1 MGRKFFVF
9 GGSVFLW
16 LEYVR
21 TKYNLIIFVLDEG
34 GNHEIVKE
42 FTGMIN
48 KIEIKNFKS
57 IVDLKMDLGRINV
70 IIGANGCGKTNL
82 LESFA
87 FASAASQKK
96 LDNEYLL
103 ARGIRIP
110 GPQFVIPAFEDLEE
124 SDGKSVKISVH
135 ENLTVRD
142 IEAKFNK
149 ESKKWEEVSVSDK
162 DRNMLKLID
171 GVIGKELSDKDEIEF
186 KQIIDKGIES
196 LSMKVMAEAIRRIL
210 SDLSEKNPDKSDAI
224 KEYMDSLLEEN
235 QSLPTFLIFSPDEI
249 ILREQNIESP
259 IKPLGIHGEGLF
271 SFLKEQMKNEKDLFG
286 KLNEGLSLLDWFDG
300 LDVPK
305 DLLSNEA
312 KLLIGDRYLK
322 ESLHFFDQRST
333 NEGFLYLL
341 FYLTLF
347 NSKETPSFFAID
359 NIEASFNP
367 KLCMHLIKHLIEL
380 AKENDKQVILT
391 THSPF
396 VLDALDLRDDEQR
409 LFVARRDID
418 GHTRLTRIKYKAER
432 TQKLSEVWMNGYIGG
447 LPDNF

>member
-1 MGRKFFVF
+1 M
-9 GGSVFLW
+9 
-16 LEYVR
+16 
-21 TKYNLIIFVLDEG
+21 LDIYAKQKG
-34 GNHEIVKE
+34 LG
-42 FTGMIN
+42 
-48 KIEIKNFKS
+48 KIEYRDKDSDYVKGIL
-57 IVDLKMDLGRINV
+57 IEIL
-70 IIGANGCGKTNL
+70 
-82 LESFA
+82 
-87 FASAASQKK
+87 QK
-96 LDNEYLL
+96 
-103 ARGIRIP
+103 A
-110 GPQFVIPAFEDLEE
+110 
-124 SDGKSVKISVH
+124 
-135 ENLTVRD
+135 
-142 IEAKFNK
+142 
-149 ESKKWEEVSVSDK
+149 VSDK
-162 DRNMLKLID
+162 FP
-171 GVIGKELSDKDEIEF
+171 GF
-186 KQIIDKGIES
+186 
-196 LSMKVMAEAIRRIL
+196 
-210 SDLSEKNPDKSDAI
+210 NPDMIPKLFDALY
-224 KEYMDSLLEEN
+224 KDN
-235 QSLPTFLIFSPDEI
+235 KSLPTFLIFTPDEI

-271 SFLKEQMKNEKDLFG
+271 SFLKEQMNNEKDLFG
-286 KLNEGLSLLDWFDG
+286 KLNEGLNLLDWFDG

-333 NEGFLYLL
+333 NEGFLFLL

-367 KLCMHLIKHLIEL
+367 KLCMHLIKYLIDL

-396 VLDALDLRDDEQR
+396 VLDALDLSDEEQR

-418 GHTRLTRIKYKAER
+418 GHTRLTRIKHKAER

>member
-1 MGRKFFVF
+1 
-9 GGSVFLW
+9 
-16 LEYVR
+16 
-21 TKYNLIIFVLDEG
+21 
-34 GNHEIVKE
+34 
-42 FTGMIN
+42 MIN

-70 IIGANGCGKTNL
+70 IIGANGCGKTNI

-124 SDGKSVKISVH
+124 TESDKVTISIFEGVSI
-135 ENLTVRD
+135 RD
-142 IEAKFNK
+142 IEVKFNK
-149 ESKKWEEVSVSDK
+149 DSKKWEDASIADIDRSIIELFNNLLDIYAKQKGLGKIEYRDKDSDYVKGILIEILQKAVSDK
-162 DRNMLKLID
+162 FP
-171 GVIGKELSDKDEIEF
+171 GF
-186 KQIIDKGIES
+186 
-196 LSMKVMAEAIRRIL
+196 
-210 SDLSEKNPDKSDAI
+210 NPDMIPKLFDALY
-224 KEYMDSLLEEN
+224 KDN
-235 QSLPTFLIFSPDEI
+235 KSLPTFLIFTPDEI

-271 SFLKEQMKNEKDLFG
+271 SFLKEQMNNEKDLFG
-286 KLNEGLSLLDWFDG
+286 KLNEGLNLLDWFDG

-367 KLCMHLIKHLIEL
+367 KLCMHLIKLLIEL

-396 VLDALDLRDDEQR
+396 VLDALDLSDEEQR

-418 GHTRLTRIKYKAER
+418 GHTRLTRIKHKAER
-432 TQKLSEVWMNGYIGG
+432 IQKLSEVWMNGYIGG

>member
-1 MGRKFFVF
+1 M
-9 GGSVFLW
+9 
-16 LEYVR
+16 
-21 TKYNLIIFVLDEG
+21 
-34 GNHEIVKE
+34 
-42 FTGMIN
+42 GMIN

-70 IIGANGCGKTNL
+70 IIGANGCGKTNI

-124 SDGKSVKISVH
+124 TEYDKIAISIFEGVSI
-135 ENLTVRD
+135 RD
-142 IEAKFNK
+142 IEVKFNK
-149 ESKKWEEVSVSDK
+149 DSKKWEDASIVDVDRSIIELLNNLLDIYAKQKGLGKIEYRDKDSEHVKGFLIEILQKAISDK
-162 DRNMLKLID
+162 FPD
-171 GVIGKELSDKDEIEF
+171 F
-186 KQIIDKGIES
+186 
-196 LSMKVMAEAIRRIL
+196 
-210 SDLSEKNPDKSDAI
+210 NPDMIPKLFDALYNN
-224 KEYMDSLLEEN
+224 K
-235 QSLPTFLIFSPDEI
+235 SLPTFLIFSPDEI
-249 ILREQNIESP
+249 VLREQNTESP

-271 SFLKEQMKNEKDLFG
+271 SFLKEQMNNEKSLFE
-286 KLNEGLSLLDWFDG
+286 KLNEGLNLLDWFDG

-347 NSKETPSFFAID
+347 NSKETPSFFAVD

-367 KLCMHLIKHLIEL
+367 KLCMRLIRLLIEL

-396 VLDALDLRDDEQR
+396 VLDALDLKDDEQR

-418 GHTRLTRIKYKAER
+418 GHTRATRIKHKAER
-432 TQKLSEVWMNGYIGG
+432 TKKLSEVWMNGYIGG

>member
-1 MGRKFFVF
+1 
-9 GGSVFLW
+9 
-16 LEYVR
+16 
-21 TKYNLIIFVLDEG
+21 
-34 GNHEIVKE
+34 
-42 FTGMIN
+42 MIN

-70 IIGANGCGKTNL
+70 IIGANGCGKTNI

-124 SDGKSVKISVH
+124 TESDKVTISIFEGVSI
-135 ENLTVRD
+135 RD
-142 IEAKFNK
+142 IEVKFNK
-149 ESKKWEEVSVSDK
+149 DSKKWEDASIADVDRSIIELFNNLLDIYAKQKGLGKIEYRDKDSDYVKGILIEILHKAVSDK
-162 DRNMLKLID
+162 FP
-171 GVIGKELSDKDEIEF
+171 GF
-186 KQIIDKGIES
+186 
-196 LSMKVMAEAIRRIL
+196 
-210 SDLSEKNPDKSDAI
+210 NPDMIPKLFDALY
-224 KEYMDSLLEEN
+224 KDN
-235 QSLPTFLIFSPDEI
+235 KSLPTFLIFTPDEI

-271 SFLKEQMKNEKDLFG
+271 SFLKEQMNNEKDLFG
-286 KLNEGLSLLDWFDG
+286 KLNEGLNLLDWFDG

-367 KLCMHLIKHLIEL
+367 KLCMHLIKYLIDL

-396 VLDALDLRDDEQR
+396 VLDALDLSDEEQR

-418 GHTRLTRIKYKAER
+418 GHTRLTRIKHKAER

>member
-1 MGRKFFVF
+1 M
-9 GGSVFLW
+9 
-16 LEYVR
+16 
-21 TKYNLIIFVLDEG
+21 
-34 GNHEIVKE
+34 
-42 FTGMIN
+42 GMIN

-70 IIGANGCGKTNL
+70 IIGANGCGKTNI

-124 SDGKSVKISVH
+124 TEYDKIAISIFEGVSI
-135 ENLTVRD
+135 RD
-142 IEAKFNK
+142 IEVKFNK
-149 ESKKWEEVSVSDK
+149 DSKKWEDASIVDVDRSIIELLNNLLDIYAKQKGLGKIEYRDKDSEHVKGFLIEVLQKAISDK
-162 DRNMLKLID
+162 FPD
-171 GVIGKELSDKDEIEF
+171 F
-186 KQIIDKGIES
+186 
-196 LSMKVMAEAIRRIL
+196 
-210 SDLSEKNPDKSDAI
+210 NPDMIPKLFDALYNN
-224 KEYMDSLLEEN
+224 K
-235 QSLPTFLIFSPDEI
+235 SLPTFLIFSPDEI
-249 ILREQNIESP
+249 VLREQNTESP

-271 SFLKEQMKNEKDLFG
+271 SFLKEQMNNEKSLFE
-286 KLNEGLSLLDWFDG
+286 KLNEGLNLLDWFDG

-347 NSKETPSFFAID
+347 NSKETPSFFAVD

-367 KLCMHLIKHLIEL
+367 KLCMRLIRLLIEL

-396 VLDALDLRDDEQR
+396 VLDALDLKDDEQR

-418 GHTRLTRIKYKAER
+418 GLTRATRIKHKAER
-432 TQKLSEVWMNGYIGG
+432 TKKLSEVWMNGYIGG

>member
-1 MGRKFFVF
+1 MIPKLFDA
-9 GGSVFLW
+9 L
-16 LEYVR
+16 
-21 TKYNLIIFVLDEG
+21 YN
-34 GNHEIVKE
+34 
-42 FTGMIN
+42 N
-48 KIEIKNFKS
+48 K
-57 IVDLKMDLGRINV
+57 
-70 IIGANGCGKTNL
+70 
-82 LESFA
+82 
-87 FASAASQKK
+87 
-96 LDNEYLL
+96 
-103 ARGIRIP
+103 
-110 GPQFVIPAFEDLEE
+110 
-124 SDGKSVKISVH
+124 
-135 ENLTVRD
+135 
-142 IEAKFNK
+142 
-149 ESKKWEEVSVSDK
+149 
-162 DRNMLKLID
+162 
-171 GVIGKELSDKDEIEF
+171 
-186 KQIIDKGIES
+186 
-196 LSMKVMAEAIRRIL
+196 
-210 SDLSEKNPDKSDAI
+210 
-224 KEYMDSLLEEN
+224 
-235 QSLPTFLIFSPDEI
+235 SLPTFLIFSPDEI

-271 SFLKEQMKNEKDLFG
+271 SFLKEQMNNEKDLFR
-286 KLNEGLSLLDWFDG
+286 KLNEGLNLLDWFDG

-333 NEGFLYLL
+333 NEGFLFLL

-367 KLCMHLIKHLIEL
+367 KLCMHLIKHLIDL

-396 VLDALDLRDDEQR
+396 VLDALDLSDEEQR

-418 GHTRLTRIKYKAER
+418 GHTRLTRIKHKAER

>member
-1 MGRKFFVF
+1 
-9 GGSVFLW
+9 
-16 LEYVR
+16 
-21 TKYNLIIFVLDEG
+21 
-34 GNHEIVKE
+34 
-42 FTGMIN
+42 MIN

-57 IVDLKMDLGRINV
+57 IVDLKMDLGRLNV
-70 IIGANGCGKTNL
+70 IIGANGCGKTNI

-124 SDGKSVKISVH
+124 SDIEKVKISVY
-135 ENLTVRD
+135 EDISIRD
-142 IEAKFNK
+142 IEVQFNNK
-149 ESKKWEEVSVSDK
+149 TKNWDEVSVSDI
-162 DRNMLKLID
+162 DRNMMEYLSEILKKIRNEKTHNIDGEQKNKDVKVLFESFNDSLFKLIS
-171 GVIGKELSDKDEIEF
+171 ELSSKDNNDFMRYYVEYI
-186 KQIIDKGIES
+186 KNSRKG
-196 LSMKVMAEAIRRIL
+196 
-210 SDLSEKNPDKSDAI
+210 
-224 KEYMDSLLEEN
+224 
-235 QSLPTFLIFSPDEI
+235 LPTFLIFTPDEI
-249 ILREQNIESP
+249 ILREQNTESP
-259 IKPLGIHGEGLF
+259 IRPLGIHGEGLF
-271 SFLKEQMKNEKDLFG
+271 SFLKEQMNNEKELFG
-286 KLNEGLSLLDWFDG
+286 KLNEGLNLLDWFDG

-367 KLCMHLIKHLIEL
+367 KLCMHLIKLLIEL
-380 AKENDKQVILT
+380 AKENGKQVILT

-396 VLDALDLRDDEQR
+396 VLDALDLSDEEQR

-418 GHTRLTRIKYKAER
+418 GHTRLTRIKHKAER

>member
-1 MGRKFFVF
+1 M
-9 GGSVFLW
+9 
-16 LEYVR
+16 
-21 TKYNLIIFVLDEG
+21 
-34 GNHEIVKE
+34 
-42 FTGMIN
+42 GMIN

-70 IIGANGCGKTNL
+70 IIGANGCGKTNI

-124 SDGKSVKISVH
+124 TEYDKIAISIFEGVSI
-135 ENLTVRD
+135 RD
-142 IEAKFNK
+142 IEVKFNK
-149 ESKKWEEVSVSDK
+149 DSKKWEDASIVDVDRSIIELLNNLLDIYAKQKGLGKIEYRDK
-162 DRNMLKLID
+162 DSEHVKGFLIE
-171 GVIGKELSDKDEIEF
+171 VLQKAISDNFPDF
-186 KQIIDKGIES
+186 
-196 LSMKVMAEAIRRIL
+196 
-210 SDLSEKNPDKSDAI
+210 NPDMIPKLFDALYNN
-224 KEYMDSLLEEN
+224 K
-235 QSLPTFLIFSPDEI
+235 SLPTFLIFSPDEI
-249 ILREQNIESP
+249 VLREQNTESP

-271 SFLKEQMKNEKDLFG
+271 SFLKEQMNNEKSLFE
-286 KLNEGLSLLDWFDG
+286 KLNEGLNLLDWFDG

-347 NSKETPSFFAID
+347 NSKETPSFFAVD

-367 KLCMHLIKHLIEL
+367 KLCMRLIRLLIEL

-396 VLDALDLRDDEQR
+396 VLDALDLKDDEQR

-418 GHTRLTRIKYKAER
+418 GHTRATRIKHKAER
-432 TQKLSEVWMNGYIGG
+432 TKKLSEVWMNGYIGG

>member
-1 MGRKFFVF
+1 
-9 GGSVFLW
+9 
-16 LEYVR
+16 
-21 TKYNLIIFVLDEG
+21 
-34 GNHEIVKE
+34 
-42 FTGMIN
+42 MIN

-70 IIGANGCGKTNL
+70 IIGANGCGKTNI

-124 SDGKSVKISVH
+124 TEYDKIAISIFEGVSI
-135 ENLTVRD
+135 RD
-142 IEAKFNK
+142 IEVKFNK
-149 ESKKWEEVSVSDK
+149 DSKKWEDASIVDVDRSIIELLNNLLDIYAKQKGLGKIEYRDKDSEHVKGFLIEILQKAISDK
-162 DRNMLKLID
+162 FPD
-171 GVIGKELSDKDEIEF
+171 F
-186 KQIIDKGIES
+186 
-196 LSMKVMAEAIRRIL
+196 
-210 SDLSEKNPDKSDAI
+210 NPDMIPKLFDALYNN
-224 KEYMDSLLEEN
+224 K
-235 QSLPTFLIFSPDEI
+235 SLPTFLIFSPDEI
-249 ILREQNIESP
+249 VLREQNTESP

-271 SFLKEQMKNEKDLFG
+271 SFLKEQMNNEKSLFE
-286 KLNEGLSLLDWFDG
+286 KLNEGLNLLDWFDG

-347 NSKETPSFFAID
+347 NSKETPSFFAVD

-367 KLCMHLIKHLIEL
+367 KLCMRLIRLLIEL

-396 VLDALDLRDDEQR
+396 VLDALDLKDDEQR

-418 GHTRLTRIKYKAER
+418 GHTRATRIKHKAER
-432 TQKLSEVWMNGYIGG
+432 TKKLSEVWMNGYIGG

>member
-1 MGRKFFVF
+1 
-9 GGSVFLW
+9 
-16 LEYVR
+16 
-21 TKYNLIIFVLDEG
+21 
-34 GNHEIVKE
+34 
-42 FTGMIN
+42 MIN

-70 IIGANGCGKTNL
+70 IIGANGCGKTNI

-124 SDGKSVKISVH
+124 TEYDKIAISIFEGVSI
-135 ENLTVRD
+135 RD
-142 IEAKFNK
+142 IEVKFNK
-149 ESKKWEEVSVSDK
+149 DSKKWEDASIVDVDRSIIELLNNLLDIYAKQKGLGKIEYRDKDSEHVKGFLIEVLQKAISDK
-162 DRNMLKLID
+162 FPD
-171 GVIGKELSDKDEIEF
+171 F
-186 KQIIDKGIES
+186 
-196 LSMKVMAEAIRRIL
+196 
-210 SDLSEKNPDKSDAI
+210 NPDMIPKLFDALYNN
-224 KEYMDSLLEEN
+224 K
-235 QSLPTFLIFSPDEI
+235 SLPTFLIFSPDEI
-249 ILREQNIESP
+249 VLREQNTESP

-271 SFLKEQMKNEKDLFG
+271 SFLKEQMNNEKSLFE
-286 KLNEGLSLLDWFDG
+286 KLNEGLNLLDWFDG

-347 NSKETPSFFAID
+347 NSKETPSFFAVD

-367 KLCMHLIKHLIEL
+367 KLCMRLIRLLIEL

-396 VLDALDLRDDEQR
+396 VLDALDLKDDEQR
-409 LFVARRDID
+409 LFVARRDLD
-418 GHTRLTRIKYKAER
+418 GHTRATRIKHKAER
-432 TQKLSEVWMNGYIGG
+432 TKKLSEVWMNGYIGG

>member
-1 MGRKFFVF
+1 
-9 GGSVFLW
+9 
-16 LEYVR
+16 
-21 TKYNLIIFVLDEG
+21 
-34 GNHEIVKE
+34 
-42 FTGMIN
+42 MIN

-70 IIGANGCGKTNL
+70 IIGANGCGKTNI

-124 SDGKSVKISVH
+124 TESDKVTISIFEGVSI
-135 ENLTVRD
+135 RD
-142 IEAKFNK
+142 IEVKFNK
-149 ESKKWEEVSVSDK
+149 DSKKWEDASIADVDRSIIELFNNLLDIYAKQKGLGKIEYRDKDSDYVKGILIEILQKAVSDK
-162 DRNMLKLID
+162 FP
-171 GVIGKELSDKDEIEF
+171 GF
-186 KQIIDKGIES
+186 
-196 LSMKVMAEAIRRIL
+196 
-210 SDLSEKNPDKSDAI
+210 NPDMIPKLFDALY
-224 KEYMDSLLEEN
+224 KDN
-235 QSLPTFLIFSPDEI
+235 KSLPTFLIFTPDEI

-271 SFLKEQMKNEKDLFG
+271 SFLKEQMNNEKDLFG
-286 KLNEGLSLLDWFDG
+286 KLNEGLNLLDWFDG

-333 NEGFLYLL
+333 NEGFLFLL

-367 KLCMHLIKHLIEL
+367 KLCMHLIKLLIEL

-396 VLDALDLRDDEQR
+396 VLDALDLSDEEQR

-418 GHTRLTRIKYKAER
+418 GHTRLTRIKHKAER
-432 TQKLSEVWMNGYIGG
+432 IQKLSEVWMNGYIGG

>member
-1 MGRKFFVF
+1 
-9 GGSVFLW
+9 
-16 LEYVR
+16 
-21 TKYNLIIFVLDEG
+21 
-34 GNHEIVKE
+34 
-42 FTGMIN
+42 MIN

-70 IIGANGCGKTNL
+70 IIGANGCGKTNI

-124 SDGKSVKISVH
+124 TEYEKIAISIFEGVSI
-135 ENLTVRD
+135 RD
-142 IEAKFNK
+142 IEVKFNK
-149 ESKKWEEVSVSDK
+149 DSKKWEDASIVDVDRSIIELLNNLLDIYAKQKGLGKIEYRDKDSEHVKGFLIEVLQKAISDK
-162 DRNMLKLID
+162 FPD
-171 GVIGKELSDKDEIEF
+171 F
-186 KQIIDKGIES
+186 
-196 LSMKVMAEAIRRIL
+196 
-210 SDLSEKNPDKSDAI
+210 NPDMIPKLFDALYNN
-224 KEYMDSLLEEN
+224 K
-235 QSLPTFLIFSPDEI
+235 SLPTFLIFSPDEI
-249 ILREQNIESP
+249 VLREQNTESP

-271 SFLKEQMKNEKDLFG
+271 SFLKEQMNNEKSLFE
-286 KLNEGLSLLDWFDG
+286 KLNEGLNLLDWFDG

-347 NSKETPSFFAID
+347 NSKETPSFFAVD

-367 KLCMHLIKHLIEL
+367 KLCMRLIRLLIEL

-396 VLDALDLRDDEQR
+396 VLDALDLKDDEQR

-418 GHTRLTRIKYKAER
+418 GHTRATRIKHKAER
-432 TQKLSEVWMNGYIGG
+432 TKKLSEVWMNGYIGG

>member
-1 MGRKFFVF
+1 
-9 GGSVFLW
+9 
-16 LEYVR
+16 
-21 TKYNLIIFVLDEG
+21 
-34 GNHEIVKE
+34 
-42 FTGMIN
+42 MIN

-70 IIGANGCGKTNL
+70 IIGANGCGKTNI

-124 SDGKSVKISVH
+124 TESDKVTISIFEGVSI
-135 ENLTVRD
+135 RD
-142 IEAKFNK
+142 IEVKFNK
-149 ESKKWEEVSVSDK
+149 DSKKWEDASIADVDRSIIELFNNLLDIYAKQKGLGKIEYRDKDSDYVKGILIEILQKAVSDK
-162 DRNMLKLID
+162 FP
-171 GVIGKELSDKDEIEF
+171 GF
-186 KQIIDKGIES
+186 
-196 LSMKVMAEAIRRIL
+196 
-210 SDLSEKNPDKSDAI
+210 NPDMIPKLFDALY
-224 KEYMDSLLEEN
+224 KDN
-235 QSLPTFLIFSPDEI
+235 KSLPTFLIFTPDEI

-271 SFLKEQMKNEKDLFG
+271 SFLKEQMNNEKDLFG
-286 KLNEGLSLLDWFDG
+286 KLNEGLNLLDWFDG

-333 NEGFLYLL
+333 NEGFLFLL

-367 KLCMHLIKHLIEL
+367 KLCMHLIKYLIDL

-396 VLDALDLRDDEQR
+396 VLDALDLSDEEQR

-418 GHTRLTRIKYKAER
+418 GHTRLTRIKHKAER

>member
-1 MGRKFFVF
+1 
-9 GGSVFLW
+9 
-16 LEYVR
+16 
-21 TKYNLIIFVLDEG
+21 
-34 GNHEIVKE
+34 
-42 FTGMIN
+42 MIN

-70 IIGANGCGKTNL
+70 IIGANGCGKTNI

-124 SDGKSVKISVH
+124 TESDKVTISIFEGVSI
-135 ENLTVRD
+135 RD
-142 IEAKFNK
+142 IEVKFNK
-149 ESKKWEEVSVSDK
+149 DSKKWEDASIADVDRSIIELFNNLLDIYAKQKGLGKIEYRDKDSDYVKGILIEILQKAVSDK
-162 DRNMLKLID
+162 FP
-171 GVIGKELSDKDEIEF
+171 GF
-186 KQIIDKGIES
+186 
-196 LSMKVMAEAIRRIL
+196 
-210 SDLSEKNPDKSDAI
+210 NPDMIPKLFDALY
-224 KEYMDSLLEEN
+224 KDN
-235 QSLPTFLIFSPDEI
+235 KSLPTFLIFTPDEI

-271 SFLKEQMKNEKDLFG
+271 SFLKEQMNNEKDLFG
-286 KLNEGLSLLDWFDG
+286 KLNEGLNLLDWFDG

-367 KLCMHLIKHLIEL
+367 KLCMHLIKLLIEL

-396 VLDALDLRDDEQR
+396 VLDALDLSDEEQR

-418 GHTRLTRIKYKAER
+418 GHTRLTIIKHRAER

>member
-1 MGRKFFVF
+1 
-9 GGSVFLW
+9 
-16 LEYVR
+16 
-21 TKYNLIIFVLDEG
+21 
-34 GNHEIVKE
+34 
-42 FTGMIN
+42 MIN

-70 IIGANGCGKTNL
+70 IIGANGCGKTNI

-124 SDGKSVKISVH
+124 IEYDKVAISIF
-135 ENLTVRD
+135 EGISIRD
-142 IEAKFNK
+142 IEVKFNK
-149 ESKKWEEVSVSDK
+149 DSKKWEDASIADVDRSIIELLNNLLDIYAKQKGLGKIEYRDK
-162 DRNMLKLID
+162 DSEHVKGFLIE
-171 GVIGKELSDKDEIEF
+171 VLRK
-186 KQIIDKGIES
+186 
-196 LSMKVMAEAIRRIL
+196 AI
-210 SDLSEKNPDKSDAI
+210 SNKFPDFNPDMIPKLFDALY
-224 KEYMDSLLEEN
+224 KDN
-235 QSLPTFLIFSPDEI
+235 KSLPTFLIFTPDEI

-271 SFLKEQMKNEKDLFG
+271 SFLKEQMNNEKDLFG
-286 KLNEGLSLLDWFDG
+286 KLNEGLNLLDWFDG

-367 KLCMHLIKHLIEL
+367 KLCMHLIKLLIEL

-396 VLDALDLRDDEQR
+396 VLDALDLSDEEQR

-418 GHTRLTRIKYKAER
+418 GHTRLTRIKHRAER

>member
-1 MGRKFFVF
+1 M
-9 GGSVFLW
+9 
-16 LEYVR
+16 
-21 TKYNLIIFVLDEG
+21 
-34 GNHEIVKE
+34 
-42 FTGMIN
+42 GMIN

-70 IIGANGCGKTNL
+70 IIGANGCGKTNI

-124 SDGKSVKISVH
+124 TEYDKIAISIFEGVSI
-135 ENLTVRD
+135 RD
-142 IEAKFNK
+142 IEVKFNK
-149 ESKKWEEVSVSDK
+149 DSKKWEDASIVDVDRSIIELLKNLLDIYAKQKGLGKIEYRDKDSEHVKGFLIEVLQKAISDK
-162 DRNMLKLID
+162 FPD
-171 GVIGKELSDKDEIEF
+171 F
-186 KQIIDKGIES
+186 
-196 LSMKVMAEAIRRIL
+196 
-210 SDLSEKNPDKSDAI
+210 NPDMIPKLFDALYNN
-224 KEYMDSLLEEN
+224 K
-235 QSLPTFLIFSPDEI
+235 SLPTFLIFSPDEI
-249 ILREQNIESP
+249 VLREQNTESP

-271 SFLKEQMKNEKDLFG
+271 SFLKEQMNNEKSLFE
-286 KLNEGLSLLDWFDG
+286 KLNEGLNLLDWFDG

-322 ESLHFFDQRST
+322 ESLYFFDQRST

-347 NSKETPSFFAID
+347 NSKETPSFFAVD

-367 KLCMHLIKHLIEL
+367 KLCMRLIRLLIEL

-396 VLDALDLRDDEQR
+396 VLDALDLKDDEQR

-418 GHTRLTRIKYKAER
+418 GHTRATRIKHKAER
-432 TQKLSEVWMNGYIGG
+432 TKKLSEVWMNGYIGG

>member
-1 MGRKFFVF
+1 
-9 GGSVFLW
+9 
-16 LEYVR
+16 
-21 TKYNLIIFVLDEG
+21 
-34 GNHEIVKE
+34 
-42 FTGMIN
+42 MIN

-70 IIGANGCGKTNL
+70 IIGANGCGKTNI

-124 SDGKSVKISVH
+124 TESDKVTISIFEGVSI
-135 ENLTVRD
+135 RD
-142 IEAKFNK
+142 IEVKFNK
-149 ESKKWEEVSVSDK
+149 DSKKWEDASIADVDRSIIELFNNLLDIYAKQKGLGKIEYRDKDSDYVKGILIEILQKAVSDK
-162 DRNMLKLID
+162 FP
-171 GVIGKELSDKDEIEF
+171 GF
-186 KQIIDKGIES
+186 
-196 LSMKVMAEAIRRIL
+196 
-210 SDLSEKNPDKSDAI
+210 NPDMIPKLFDALY
-224 KEYMDSLLEEN
+224 KDN
-235 QSLPTFLIFSPDEI
+235 KSLPTFLIFTPDEI
-249 ILREQNIESP
+249 ILREQNIEYP

-271 SFLKEQMKNEKDLFG
+271 SFLKEQMNNEKDLFG
-286 KLNEGLSLLDWFDG
+286 KLNGGLNLLDWFDG

-333 NEGFLYLL
+333 NEGFLFLL

-367 KLCMHLIKHLIEL
+367 KLCMHLIKHLIDL

-396 VLDALDLRDDEQR
+396 VLDALDLSDEEQR

-418 GHTRLTRIKYKAER
+418 GHTRLTRIKHKAER
-432 TQKLSEVWMNGYIGG
+432 IQKLSEVWMNGYIGG

>member
-1 MGRKFFVF
+1 
-9 GGSVFLW
+9 
-16 LEYVR
+16 
-21 TKYNLIIFVLDEG
+21 
-34 GNHEIVKE
+34 
-42 FTGMIN
+42 MIN

-70 IIGANGCGKTNL
+70 IIGANGCGKTNI

-124 SDGKSVKISVH
+124 TEYDKIAISIFEGVSI
-135 ENLTVRD
+135 RD
-142 IEAKFNK
+142 IEVKFNK
-149 ESKKWEEVSVSDK
+149 DSKKWEDASIVDVDRSIIELLNNLLDIYAKQKGLGKIEYRDKDSEHVKGFLIEVLQKAISDK
-162 DRNMLKLID
+162 FPD
-171 GVIGKELSDKDEIEF
+171 F
-186 KQIIDKGIES
+186 
-196 LSMKVMAEAIRRIL
+196 
-210 SDLSEKNPDKSDAI
+210 NPDMIPKLFDALYNN
-224 KEYMDSLLEEN
+224 K
-235 QSLPTFLIFSPDEI
+235 SLPTFLIFSPDEI
-249 ILREQNIESP
+249 VLREQNTESP

-271 SFLKEQMKNEKDLFG
+271 SFLKEQMNNEKSLFE
-286 KLNEGLSLLDWFDG
+286 KLNEGLNLLDWFDG

-347 NSKETPSFFAID
+347 NSKETPSFFAVD

-367 KLCMHLIKHLIEL
+367 KLCMRLIRLLIEL

-396 VLDALDLRDDEQR
+396 VLDALDLKDDEQR

-418 GHTRLTRIKYKAER
+418 GHTRATRIKHKAER
-432 TQKLSEVWMNGYIGG
+432 TKKLSEVWMNGYIGG

>member
-1 MGRKFFVF
+1 
-9 GGSVFLW
+9 
-16 LEYVR
+16 
-21 TKYNLIIFVLDEG
+21 
-34 GNHEIVKE
+34 
-42 FTGMIN
+42 MIN

-70 IIGANGCGKTNL
+70 IIGANGCGKTNI

-110 GPQFVIPAFEDLEE
+110 GPQFVMPAFEDLEE
-124 SDGKSVKISVH
+124 TESDKVTISVF
-135 ENLTVRD
+135 EGVSVRD
-142 IEAKFNK
+142 IEVKFNK
-149 ESKKWEEVSVSDK
+149 DSKKWEDASIADVDRSIIELFNHLLDFYAKQKGLGKIEYRDKDSDYVKGILIEILQNAISDK
-162 DRNMLKLID
+162 FP
-171 GVIGKELSDKDEIEF
+171 GF
-186 KQIIDKGIES
+186 
-196 LSMKVMAEAIRRIL
+196 
-210 SDLSEKNPDKSDAI
+210 NPDMIPKLFDALY
-224 KEYMDSLLEEN
+224 KDN
-235 QSLPTFLIFSPDEI
+235 KSLPTFLIFTPDEI

-271 SFLKEQMKNEKDLFG
+271 SFLKEQMNNEKDLFG
-286 KLNEGLSLLDWFDG
+286 KLNEGLNLLDWFDG

-367 KLCMHLIKHLIEL
+367 KLCMHLIKHLIDL

-396 VLDALDLRDDEQR
+396 VLDALDLSDEEQR

-418 GHTRLTRIKYKAER
+418 GHTRLTRIKHKAER

>member
-1 MGRKFFVF
+1 
-9 GGSVFLW
+9 
-16 LEYVR
+16 
-21 TKYNLIIFVLDEG
+21 
-34 GNHEIVKE
+34 
-42 FTGMIN
+42 MIN

-70 IIGANGCGKTNL
+70 IIGANGCGKTNI

-124 SDGKSVKISVH
+124 TESDKVTISIFEGVSI
-135 ENLTVRD
+135 RD
-142 IEAKFNK
+142 IEVKFNK
-149 ESKKWEEVSVSDK
+149 DSKKWEDASIADVDRSIIELFNNLLDIYAKQKGLGKIEYRDKDSDYVKGILIEILQKAVSDK
-162 DRNMLKLID
+162 FP
-171 GVIGKELSDKDEIEF
+171 GF
-186 KQIIDKGIES
+186 
-196 LSMKVMAEAIRRIL
+196 
-210 SDLSEKNPDKSDAI
+210 NPDMIPKLFDALY
-224 KEYMDSLLEEN
+224 KDN
-235 QSLPTFLIFSPDEI
+235 KSLPTFLIFTPDEI

-271 SFLKEQMKNEKDLFG
+271 SFLKEQMNNEKDLFG
-286 KLNEGLSLLDWFDG
+286 KLNEGLNLLDWFDG

-347 NSKETPSFFAID
+347 DSKETPSFFAID

-367 KLCMHLIKHLIEL
+367 KLCMHLIKLLIEL

-396 VLDALDLRDDEQR
+396 VLDALDLSDEEQR

-418 GHTRLTRIKYKAER
+418 GHTRLTRIKHKAER
-432 TQKLSEVWMNGYIGG
+432 IQKLSEVWMNGYIGG

>member
-1 MGRKFFVF
+1 
-9 GGSVFLW
+9 
-16 LEYVR
+16 
-21 TKYNLIIFVLDEG
+21 
-34 GNHEIVKE
+34 
-42 FTGMIN
+42 MIN

-70 IIGANGCGKTNL
+70 IIGANGCGKTNI

-124 SDGKSVKISVH
+124 TESDKVTISIFEGVSI
-135 ENLTVRD
+135 RD
-142 IEAKFNK
+142 IEVKFNK
-149 ESKKWEEVSVSDK
+149 DSKKWEDASIADVDRSIIELFNNLLDIYAKQKGLGKIEYRDKDSDYVKGILIEILQKAVSDK
-162 DRNMLKLID
+162 FP
-171 GVIGKELSDKDEIEF
+171 GF
-186 KQIIDKGIES
+186 
-196 LSMKVMAEAIRRIL
+196 
-210 SDLSEKNPDKSDAI
+210 NPDMIPKLFDALY
-224 KEYMDSLLEEN
+224 KDN
-235 QSLPTFLIFSPDEI
+235 KSLPTFLIFTPDEI

-271 SFLKEQMKNEKDLFG
+271 SFLKEQMNNEKDLFG
-286 KLNEGLSLLDWFDG
+286 KLNEGLNLLDWFDG

-367 KLCMHLIKHLIEL
+367 KLCMHLIKLLIEL

-396 VLDALDLRDDEQR
+396 VLDALDLSDEEQR

-418 GHTRLTRIKYKAER
+418 GHTRLTRIKHRAER

>member
-1 MGRKFFVF
+1 
-9 GGSVFLW
+9 
-16 LEYVR
+16 
-21 TKYNLIIFVLDEG
+21 
-34 GNHEIVKE
+34 
-42 FTGMIN
+42 MIN

-70 IIGANGCGKTNL
+70 IIGANGCGKTNI

-124 SDGKSVKISVH
+124 TESDKVTISIFEGVSI
-135 ENLTVRD
+135 RD
-142 IEAKFNK
+142 IEVKFNK
-149 ESKKWEEVSVSDK
+149 DSKKWEDASIADVDRSIIELFNNLLDIYAKQKGLGKIEYRDKDSDYVKGILIEILQKAVSDK
-162 DRNMLKLID
+162 FP
-171 GVIGKELSDKDEIEF
+171 GF
-186 KQIIDKGIES
+186 
-196 LSMKVMAEAIRRIL
+196 
-210 SDLSEKNPDKSDAI
+210 NPDMIPKLFDALY
-224 KEYMDSLLEEN
+224 KDN
-235 QSLPTFLIFSPDEI
+235 KSLPTFLIFTPDEI

-271 SFLKEQMKNEKDLFG
+271 SFLKEQMNNEKDLFG
-286 KLNEGLSLLDWFDG
+286 KLNEGLNLLDWFDG

-367 KLCMHLIKHLIEL
+367 KLCMHLIKLLIEL

-396 VLDALDLRDDEQR
+396 VLDALDLSDEEQR

-418 GHTRLTRIKYKAER
+418 GHTRLTRIKHKAER
-432 TQKLSEVWMNGYIGG
+432 IQKLSEVWMNGYIGG

>member
-1 MGRKFFVF
+1 
-9 GGSVFLW
+9 
-16 LEYVR
+16 
-21 TKYNLIIFVLDEG
+21 
-34 GNHEIVKE
+34 
-42 FTGMIN
+42 MIN

-70 IIGANGCGKTNL
+70 IIGANGCGKTNI

-110 GPQFVIPAFEDLEE
+110 GPQFIIPAFEDLEE
-124 SDGKSVKISVH
+124 TESDKVTISVF
-135 ENLTVRD
+135 EGVSIRD
-142 IEAKFNK
+142 IEVKFNK
-149 ESKKWEEVSVSDK
+149 DSRKWEEVSVSDK
-162 DRNMLKLID
+162 NRNMLKLID
-171 GVIGKELSDKDEIEF
+171 RVINKEMSKNDELEL
-186 KQIIDKGIES
+186 KRIIGKGIES
-196 LSMKVMAEAIRRIL
+196 LSMKVVVEAIRKIL
-210 SDLSEKNPDKSDAI
+210 SDLSEKNPDKSDEI
-224 KEYMDSLLEEN
+224 KKYMDSLFEDN

-271 SFLKEQMKNEKDLFG
+271 SFLKEQMSNEKDLFG
-286 KLNEGLSLLDWFDG
+286 KLNEGLNLLDWFDG
-300 LDVPK
+300 LNVPK

-347 NSKETPSFFAID
+347 NSKETPSFFAVD

-367 KLCMHLIKHLIEL
+367 KLCMHLIRHLIEL

-396 VLDALDLRDDEQR
+396 VLDALDLSDDEQR

-418 GHTRLTRIKYKAER
+418 GHTRLTRIKHKAGR